1 MLQRARMRAVCVKQP
16 LPGHGGHAFAAEGTT
31 LLADVQPMSVDMPQR
46 MYGLEPGQMRRVLC
60 ERDAPILPGDGVCV
74 EVPPESEPDFRVVY
88 AAKWSR
94 HTDVHLRFIPEAER
108 GADL

>member
-1 MLQRARMRAVCVKQP
+1 MLQRARMRSVCVKQP
-16 LPGHGGHAFAAEGTT
+16 LSGHGGHAFAAEGTA
-31 LLADVQPMSVDMPQR
+31 LWADVQPMSGDMPQR

-60 ERDAPILPGDGVCV
+60 ERDAPIRPGDGVCV

-88 AAKWSR
+88 AAKWRR

-108 GADL
+108 GPDL